1 MGRELFSLA
10 SNDFRVQY
18 YVASKWFRKQVKLTA
33 LQIKEI

>member
-10 SNDFRVQY
+10 SYNFRVQY
-18 YVASKWFRKQVKLTA
+18 YVASRSFRKQVKLTA